1 MMSEFETNLNRLI
14 GQLKALIPY
23 NEQERR
29 DREVML
35 DALSRHPKSVFLRTS
50 LCAHMTASAWVISPD
65 ADHVLMAYHNI
76 YHAWSWLGGHADGE
90 TDLLAVALREVQ
102 EESGLEKVIPVM
114 DEIYSVETL
123 TVDGHEKRGEY
134 VPSHL
139 HLNVTY
145 LLMADP
151 SDPVHI
157 NSEENSGVQ
166 WYEKE
171 AAVQASS
178 ETWFRE
184 RIYSKLNQKLSESRI
199 HAFIQ
204 SASLKLQCMHG
215 RDSL

>member
-1 MMSEFETNLNRLI
+1 MKHDKEDNVRLFI
-14 GQLKALIPY
+14 AVLPDENVRSALTDA
-23 NEQERR
+23 Q
-29 DREVML
+29 
-35 DALSRHPKSVFLRTS
+35 DALRMHQFTGRYASDWDL
-50 LCAHMTASAWVISPD
+50 HMTLTFIGEYPD

-199 HAFIQ
+199 QAFIL